1 MSYDNN
7 DEFGNT
13 ITQLVMQMDL
23 FSSGTAVIRDFY
35 GKFTDPWTRWFG
47 IKAGAM
53 DKPFGYEL
61 TYSSGTRETPERGR
75 MSQLLF
81 PGEKDFGAQFVIQP
95 VKQSR
100 FNFFKLETG
109 LYNGAGVL
117 NNDFDKKKDW
127 ISRLSFF
134 KSNFNET
141 VKYSGGL
148 SYYNGGHKYG
158 TKNNVELSTLANGT
172 KSWMLQD
179 SNTTNLTK
187 IGKAIYYGVD
197 AQVSIDWKGG
207 LSTFRAEA
215 MMGQQPGTAKST
227 ATPRTLVTEDLYLRN
242 FNGAYLYFVQ
252 NILHTHHNI
261 IVKYDVYDP
270 NTDIKGTEI
279 VSNLTS
285 SDIKYSTLG
294 IGYLFNYD
302 QNWKFLIYKDFV
314 KNESTSLSG
323 YTSDVKKDNVLTLR
337 IQYTF
342 NKYQ

>member
-1 MSYDNN
+1 
-7 DEFGNT
+7 
-13 ITQLVMQMDL
+13 
-23 FSSGTAVIRDFY
+23 
-35 GKFTDPWTRWFG
+35 
-47 IKAGAM
+47 
-53 DKPFGYEL
+53 
-61 TYSSGTRETPERGR
+61 
-75 MSQLLF
+75 
-81 PGEKDFGAQFVIQP
+81 
-95 VKQSR
+95 
-100 FNFFKLETG
+100 
-109 LYNGAGVL
+109 
-117 NNDFDKKKDW
+117 
-127 ISRLSFF
+127 
-134 KSNFNET
+134 
-141 VKYSGGL
+141 
-148 SYYNGGHKYG
+148 
-158 TKNNVELSTLANGT
+158 
-172 KSWMLQD
+172 
-179 SNTTNLTK
+179 
-187 IGKAIYYGVD
+187 VD